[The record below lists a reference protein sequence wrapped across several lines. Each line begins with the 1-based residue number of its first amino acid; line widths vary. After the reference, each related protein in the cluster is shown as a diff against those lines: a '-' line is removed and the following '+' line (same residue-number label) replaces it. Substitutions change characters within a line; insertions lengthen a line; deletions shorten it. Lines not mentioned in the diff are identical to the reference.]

1 MDNSE
6 IRRRQQKRR
15 IDRKKRQ
22 ERQKKL
28 RRRLFWGS
36 AAAVLLA
43 ALVITVFL
51 LADYINQPPAPG
63 EDTPGQTSPQASQ
76 EQTVINLAFGG
87 DLNVTDKVITAGS
100 AGDGYDYTD
109 IFTDILPLL
118 AGADGSAVN
127 FEGNLCGAPYGTQ
140 DTRAPQALADAL
152 SDAGV
157 DYLQMANS
165 CALNNG
171 LLGLQSTLENI
182 RKAGLEPVGA
192 FADKSDF
199 TKHKGFTLRSIHG
212 VKVAFVAFTKGMD
225 SLSLPAGSEDCVN
238 LLYTDY
244 TSTYQDV
251 DTEGITKILKDVAA
265 EKPDVTVA
273 LVHWGS
279 EYNRQISGTQEK
291 IAKLMQQQGV
301 DAIIGTH
308 SHYVQKL
315 SYDPKAGTVVA
326 YSLGD
331 FLGDGEKSGTAYSIV
346 LNLEFTKNNATGET
360 KLTDCRW
367 DPIYTTSFENDGVA
381 RMQILQIRPA
391 VARYEADGINKVS
404 EETYTAMKSALS
416 KLEATLSEEE

>member
-15 IDRKKRQ
+15 IERKKRQ

-43 ALVITVFL
+43 ALMITVFL

-157 DYLQMANS
+157 DYLQMA
-165 CALNNG
+165 
-171 LLGLQSTLENI
+171 
-182 RKAGLEPVGA
+182 K
-192 FADKSDF
+192 
-199 TKHKGFTLRSIHG
+199 
-212 VKVAFVAFTKGMD
+212 
-225 SLSLPAGSEDCVN
+225 
-238 LLYTDY
+238 
-244 TSTYQDV
+244 
-251 DTEGITKILKDVAA
+251 
-265 EKPDVTVA
+265 
-273 LVHWGS
+273 LVHYG
-279 EYNRQISGTQEK
+279 
-291 IAKLMQQQGV
+291 
-301 DAIIGTH
+301 
-308 SHYVQKL
+308 
-315 SYDPKAGTVVA
+315 
-326 YSLGD
+326 
-331 FLGDGEKSGTAYSIV
+331 
-346 LNLEFTKNNATGET
+346 
-360 KLTDCRW
+360 
-367 DPIYTTSFENDGVA
+367 
-381 RMQILQIRPA
+381 
-391 VARYEADGINKVS
+391 
-404 EETYTAMKSALS
+404 
-416 KLEATLSEEE
+416 